1 MKITILALVL
11 CILGSC
17 GMTPPPPGYQAQPAP
32 DSPIAGVL
40 RAHNVQPGAALLS
53 ACTIEALRLPSFPAD
68 PDSDV
73 PHFFER
79 KQVVSIQGN
88 AFISHSVAPLGVRT
102 QTYVFDGRA
111 GYLSLAEKGSPV
123 EVTAIEGPE
132 LRAVEFGV
140 KTFGLVPILNLLSDP
155 KTESVHL
162 GRTARKQDKFQVR
175 TPGGNWTLY
184 ANQQHLI
191 SRLEAGDQ
199 IIEYADYRTTDE
211 GLSLPFIQR
220 AYRGGKLL
228 YELVFTRVELNR
240 AFAPGYFSRETLTR
254 EVSR

>member
-11 CILGSC
+11 CALGSC
-17 GMTPPPPGYQAQPAP
+17 GMTPPPPADQPQPAP
-32 DSPIAGVL
+32 DRPTDDVL

-68 PDSDV
+68 PNSDV
-73 PHFFER
+73 PNFFER
-79 KQVVSIQGN
+79 RQVVSIQGD
-88 AFISHSVAPLGVRT
+88 AFISHTVAPLGART
-102 QTYVFDGRA
+102 QIYVFDGRA
-111 GYLSLAEKGSPV
+111 GYRAVAEGGSPV
-123 EVTAIEGPE
+123 EVAAIEGSE

-140 KTFGLVPILNLLSDP
+140 KTFGVVPILNLLSDP
-155 KTESVHL
+155 KTESVYL

-175 TPGGNWTLY
+175 THGGTWTLY

-254 EVSR
+254 EVRR